1 MMLSTVQ
8 LPGSSSFLLVCW
20 VFATLTVSSFGAEI
34 SDVSSESEAFH
45 DLDAFELINQGDAQG
60 LAELLALGRDP
71 NKKTGDGKY
80 EIKRRGWGT
89 QRIAFHTPTT
99 EKLTD

>member
-8 LPGSSSFLLVCW
+8 LPVSSSFVLVCW
-20 VFATLTVSSFGAEI
+20 VLATLTVSSFGAEF

-45 DLDAFELINQGDAQG
+45 DLDAFELIKEGNAEG
-60 LAELLALGRDP
+60 LAELLALGQDP

-80 EIKRRGWGT
+80 EI
-89 QRIAFHTPTT
+89 
-99 EKLTD
+99 